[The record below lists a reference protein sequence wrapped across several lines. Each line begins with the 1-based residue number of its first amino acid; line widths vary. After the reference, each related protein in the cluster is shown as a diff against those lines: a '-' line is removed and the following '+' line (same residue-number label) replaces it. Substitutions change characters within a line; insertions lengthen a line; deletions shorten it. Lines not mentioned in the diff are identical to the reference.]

1 MPNIYVLNKDGKPL
15 MPSHNYARVRRMLKT
30 GKACIACYQPFTIRL
45 TYQVTNLGLQPC
57 VVCID
62 PGRTNIGEDVLDKQG
77 HSLLPTRVTT
87 DNAFVKQHMAEK
99 KQHRQASRRGERKRR
114 QRRAVKND
122 PTGTL
127 EDTEIYRMLPGCKKA
142 VRCKAIV
149 NTESK
154 FNNRKRPIGWLT
166 PSARNLL
173 NTHIRVVEIMAKFL
187 PITAIAV
194 EINRFDFARM
204 ENPGIRN
211 WEYQKGRLFGYKN
224 AREAIAD
231 HHNGKC
237 LLCGCKDI
245 EHYHHIVPRSQG
257 GSDSIDNIAGLCKEC
272 HDAVHKDEKKA
283 AALKKKKI
291 GLLKKYNA
299 ISLINEIMPYLLEA
313 YGKMYPTFVTTGKET
328 QDARIKYGFPEKK
341 LDDGTHYMDAWCIGV
356 AACGLEPECAPD
368 YEKVYDLQQF
378 RRHDRARVHYQS
390 ERSYYLNG
398 KIVCKN
404 RHKRTGQSN
413 VKKGQKEYDSL
424 AEFRAKH
431 PHDVAKLK
439 VRKSTRG
446 YNEMGRPMPGTVVLY
461 GKQRLVVS
469 GKHNT
474 RMQFVQKDICA
485 ELPRSKCKIIER
497 NQGLVFL

>member
-1 MPNIYVLNKDGKPL
+1 
-15 MPSHNYARVRRMLKT
+15 MLKT

-45 TYQVTNLGLQPC
+45 TYQITNPGLQSC
-57 VVCID
+57 IVCID
-62 PGRTNIGEDVLDKQG
+62 PGRTNIGEDVIDRQG

-87 DNAFVKQHMAEK
+87 DNAFIKKRMAKK

-114 QRRAVKND
+114 QRRAIKND
-122 PTGTL
+122 YTGTL
-127 EDTEIYRMLPGCKKA
+127 KNTEIYRILPGCKKA
-142 VRCKAIV
+142 VRCKSIV
-149 NTESK
+149 NTEAK
-154 FNNRKRPIGWLT
+154 FNNRKRPKGWLT

-194 EINRFDFARM
+194 EINKFDFARM

-224 AREAIAD
+224 AKEAIAD
-231 HHNGKC
+231 HQNGKC
-237 LLCGCKDI
+237 LLCGCNDI
-245 EHYHHIVPRSQG
+245 EHYHHIVLRSQG

-283 AALKKKKI
+283 AALKKKKK
-291 GLLKKYNA
+291 GLLKKCNA
-299 ISLINEIMPYLLEA
+299 ITLINEIMPYLLDA

-328 QDARIKYGFPEKK
+328 QDVRIKYGFPKK
-341 LDDGTHYMDAWCIGV
+341 ETDDGTHYMDAWCIGV
-356 AACGLEPECAPD
+356 AACGLKPESAPN

-378 RRHDRARVHYQS
+378 RRHDRARVHRQS

-398 KIVCKN
+398 EIVCKN
-404 RHKRTGQSN
+404 RHKRTGQSDA
-413 VKKGQKEYDSL
+413 KKGQKVYDSL

-431 PHDVAKLK
+431 PHDVAKLTVK
-439 VRKSTRG
+439 KSTRA
-446 YNEMGRPMPGTVVLY
+446 YNDMDRPLPGTVVLY

-469 GKHNT
+469 GKTNDRFT
-474 RMQFVQKDICA
+474 FVQSNICKKA
-485 ELPRSKCKIIER
+485 SISKVQILAH
-497 NQGLVFL
+497 NAGLVFL